1 MQINFVKSEIPD
13 EGALA
18 IGAPEGDDLTGVLDQ
33 IDKQSKGAVG
43 RALKASRFTGA
54 KGQVVE
60 ILAPSGV
67 DLDRVLVVGM
77 GKPADFNPGVAETV
91 GAQTVARLLAS
102 GEKSV
107 TILIQ
112 LPKGSA
118 PDIDAEAAAR
128 VAMGALLRS
137 YRFDLYRTTQ
147 KKNDKPTLAKLSIG
161 TGETADA
168 KKAWRSLEAV
178 ARGVQFARDLVTEP
192 PNVLYPEE
200 FAKRA
205 RKLEDLGLEVEV
217 LGEKDM
223 AKLGMHSILGV
234 GLGSERETQL
244 LVMQWKGARDR
255 NAQPIAFVGKGVTF
269 DTGGISLKPGPGMEA
284 MKYDMGGAA
293 AVTGLMHALAGRKA
307 KVNAIGICGLV
318 ENMPD
323 GKAQRPG
330 DVVKSMSGQT
340 IEILNTDAEG
350 RLVLADALWYC
361 QNRFKPKF
369 MVDLATLTG
378 AIRVSLGLEIA
389 GLFSNDDD
397 LAARLLAAGK
407 AENEELWRMPMGE
420 RFDKLIDSPIADMK
434 NIGGAFGGS
443 ITAAQ
448 FIQRFVNKLP
458 WAHLDIAGTAW
469 AEEAR
474 GSNPKGATGYGV
486 RLLNRLVAENYE
498 S

>member
-1 MQINFVKSEIPD
+1 MQINFVKAEIPD

-18 IGAPEGDDLTGVLDQ
+18 VGVTEAEELTGFIEQLD
-33 IDKQSKGAVG
+33 KKTKGAVE

-60 ILAPSGV
+60 ILAPAGL
-67 DLDRVLVVGM
+67 DLDRVLVVGL
-77 GKPADFNPGVAETV
+77 GKPSAFTPAAAESL
-91 GAQTVARLLAS
+91 GAAAVARLLTS
-102 GEKSV
+102 GEKAV
-107 TILIQ
+107 TLLVQ
-112 LPKGSA
+112 LPKEA
-118 PDIDAEAAAR
+118 TAEDDAKAAAR
-128 VAMGALLRS
+128 AALGATLRS

-147 KKNDKPTLAKLSIG
+147 KKNEKPTLAKINVG
-161 TGETADA
+161 TADVADA
-168 KKAWRSLEAV
+168 KKAWRAGEAV
-178 ARGVQFARDLVTEP
+178 AKGIYFARDLVSEP
-192 PNVLYPEE
+192 PNVLFPEE
-200 FAKRA
+200 FVKRA
-205 RKLEDLGLEVEV
+205 RKLEDIGVEVEA

-223 AKLGMHSILGV
+223 TKLGMGSIIGV

-269 DTGGISLKPGPGMEA
+269 DTGGISLKPGPGMDA

-293 AVTGLMHALAGRKA
+293 AVTGLMCALAARKA

-361 QNRFKPKF
+361 QDRFKPKF

-378 AIRVSLGLEIA
+378 AIRISLGLEIA
-389 GLFSNDDD
+389 GLFSNDDE
-397 LAARLLAAGK
+397 LAARLAAAGK
-407 AENEELWRMPMGE
+407 AEGEELWRMPMGD
-420 RFDKLIDSPIADMK
+420 RFDKMIDSPIADMK
-434 NIGGAFGGS
+434 NIGGQFGGS

-469 AEEAR
+469 ADEAR
-474 GSNPKGATGYGV
+474 GSIPKGATGFGV
-486 RLLNRLVAENYE
+486 RLLNRLVADNYE